1 MKKNILFIA
10 VLFGVFAGMVTSCD
24 DALETGSDRQIFNP
38 SLSEKTDSMFYTLG
52 ILKGVQDAIDQYVLF
67 NEMRGDLTVPNA
79 VNATVDLKNLSKFS
93 SEPTRYD
100 SAYVYYR
107 IINNCN
113 YYIAHRDT
121 ALRTGSIAVAMPEYA
136 QAHAIRAWAYLQL
149 VKTYQKVPFY
159 TEPILTISQAER
171 IGNGTYLDIYQ
182 IRDELVADLEKF
194 KNVGV
199 PNYGEITVGT
209 TNLGSTKRVQ
219 SALTMFPVAL
229 VLGDW
234 YLETNEYEKAAKAY
248 FSYLKDQKVAMP
260 SYFVSWS
267 AVLSSLPNSNA
278 IPNDFQAYST
288 GTNWGSIFTMNP
300 ALHGDIITYVPLSVN
315 KLRGSI
321 TDLPRLFGYN
331 FYITPSNSVDSL
343 NPIRTFE
350 ESVYLETRAID
361 PSTSYLNL
369 CNNQTYY
376 YYPHGEEIRGV
387 SQTQV
392 FGDLRR
398 YVTLSDQV
406 TQDRDPYYV
415 MTKYSGANVPIYRA
429 SKVYLRMAEALNRA
443 GYPDAAFAILKCGL
457 NPAIGDIDSLKD
469 ETRDY
474 LTNTIPFLAT
484 ENRSIFTGNYGIH
497 TRASGITRGDKTP
510 YQLDTIVKAKLLEL
524 ETLYPAYVVQ
534 TGTLADTINAVEDL
548 ICDEYALELA
558 FEGNRFGDLCR
569 IARHKNAPDIF
580 GNYLYGTNFGG
591 IWLKEK
597 LAFKNPLKDLSRE
610 ENWFIPLR
618 RE

>member
-1 MKKNILFIA
+1 MKKNILIIA
-10 VLFGVFAGMVTSCD
+10 VLLGVFAGMVTSCED
-24 DALETGSDRQIFNP
+24 SLETGSDRQIFNP

-52 ILKGVQDAIDQYVLF
+52 ILKGVQEAIDQYVLF
-67 NEMRGDLTVPNA
+67 NEMRGDLAVPNTA
-79 VNATVDLKNLSKFS
+79 NATVDLKNLSNFS
-93 SEPTRYD
+93 GEATRYD

-107 IINNCN
+107 VINNCN

-121 ALRTGSIAVAMPEYA
+121 ALRTGSIQVAMPEYA
-136 QAHAIRAWAYLQL
+136 QAYAIRAWAYLQL
-149 VKTYQKVPFY
+149 VKTYGKVPFY

-171 IGNGTYLDIYQ
+171 IGNGAYLDIYQ

-194 KNVGV
+194 KNIGV

-209 TNLGSTKRVQ
+209 TNLGSSKRVQ
-219 SALTMFPVAL
+219 SSLAMFPPAL

-248 FSYLKDQKVAMP
+248 FSYLKDQKVGMP
-260 SYFVSWS
+260 SYFINWNS
-267 AVLSSLPNSNA
+267 VLRSLPNANA
-278 IPNDFQAYST
+278 IPNDFAAYST
-288 GTNWGSIFTMNP
+288 GTSWSNIFAMNQS
-300 ALHGDIITYVPLSVN
+300 LHGDIITYVPMSVN
-315 KLRGSI
+315 RLRGSI

-350 ESVYLETRAID
+350 ESIYLEDRAID
-361 PSTSYLNL
+361 PSDAYLNL
-369 CNNQTYY
+369 CNSQIYY
-376 YYPHGEEIRGV
+376 YYPHGEETRGV
-387 SQTQV
+387 ATTQI

-406 TQDRDPYYV
+406 TTERDPYYV
-415 MTKYSGANVPIYRA
+415 MTKFSGANVPIYRA
-429 SKVYLRMAEALNRA
+429 TKVYLRMAEALNRA
-443 GYPDAAFAILKCGL
+443 GYPDAAFTILKSGI
-457 NPAIGDIDSLKD
+457 NPAHADTIYMKP

-474 LTNTIPFLAT
+474 LRTTVPFLAT

-497 TRASGITRGDKTP
+497 TRASGITRGGVTP
-510 YQLDTIVKAKLLEL
+510 YQLDTLVKAKLAEL

-558 FEGNRFGDLCR
+558 FEGCRFGDLCR

-610 ENWFIPLR
+610 DNWFIPLR